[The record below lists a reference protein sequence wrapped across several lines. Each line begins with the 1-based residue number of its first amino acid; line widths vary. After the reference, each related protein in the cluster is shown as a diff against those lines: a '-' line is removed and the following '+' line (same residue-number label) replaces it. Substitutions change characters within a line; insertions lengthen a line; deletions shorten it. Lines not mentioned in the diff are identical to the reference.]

1 MGILLSGVVAF
12 ISASMF
18 YTALLGFH
26 LCRMLR
32 STKLKQ
38 RNLASRGGND
48 ALLGDHG
55 SHRHQRSLWDLCVPE
70 IGLKHHTFAFVLTFT
85 SGWGVATANLSAF
98 SGEVDGFFFV
108 FTAIINFG
116 FVFWVTSCFLVASH
130 LAPQFRVRNADPS
143 SPPQQTV
150 LLLFRF
156 LVAALICN
164 IPWGVASMLAVFYGP
179 NKILYI
185 FAPGTTLLGGFL
197 NWLAYSVSWSWFD
210 RKHCKVPQKDAGD
223 KAEDGTFLEILVQSH
238 RGHQSAFEEQI
249 AHLQCVIPTHEIR
262 VGKLIGR
269 GSSARVY
276 SGSFGNEPVAIK
288 MCISQQGREMYLGV
302 KNAGL
307 NDLEREVGCLM
318 TARHPN
324 IVRFYGVCQFT
335 DGMGIITELCE
346 MSLAQRIQC
355 LQKQRKSF
363 SNVRTSML
371 NIMVEIVEGVSA
383 LHSKGIVHGDLKPEN
398 ILLDSNDVAKL
409 CDFGLS

>member
-1 MGILLSGVVAF
+1 MLLVGNADSCLCATLSTVASVALLRKRRASLQQSNKALLYDIISAVAFCDLMVAVFSFILYFWQSLQPPPERCVQTTWNTSMVILLSGVVAF

-32 STKLKQ
+32 STKLQQ
-38 RNLASRGGND
+38 RDLALRGGND

-164 IPWGVASMLAVFYGP
+164 IPWGVTSMLAVFC
-179 NKILYI
+179 IL
-185 FAPGTTLLGGFL
+185 
-197 NWLAYSVSWSWFD
+197 W
-210 RKHCKVPQKDAGD
+210 
-223 KAEDGTFLEILVQSH
+223 
-238 RGHQSAFEEQI
+238 
-249 AHLQCVIPTHEIR
+249 
-262 VGKLIGR
+262 
-269 GSSARVY
+269 
-276 SGSFGNEPVAIK
+276 
-288 MCISQQGREMYLGV
+288 
-302 KNAGL
+302 
-307 NDLEREVGCLM
+307 
-318 TARHPN
+318 
-324 IVRFYGVCQFT
+324 
-335 DGMGIITELCE
+335 
-346 MSLAQRIQC
+346 AQ
-355 LQKQRKSF
+355 
-363 SNVRTSML
+363 
-371 NIMVEIVEGVSA
+371 
-383 LHSKGIVHGDLKPEN
+383 
-398 ILLDSNDVAKL
+398 
-409 CDFGLS
+409 